1 MDKLGLYLLVSL
13 FFVVSTMIE
22 FAIVLLVKRHSES
35 RVSTKGH
42 DTQYE
47 RKVGY
52 EKGRN
57 PKRNMSKSDGIKGNT
72 TIQESS
78 FNLNL
83 VRLPLVDAFFDSGE
97 RFKHT
102 DNLDDIQ
109 QDNSFKCF
117 KLSSNAIDIAASL
130 LFPTLYGIFNII
142 YWCYLM

>member
-1 MDKLGLYLLVSL
+1 MDNLGMYLLVSL
-13 FFVVSTMIE
+13 FFVVSTIIE
-22 FAIVLLVKRHSES
+22 FAIILLVKRHSES

-52 EKGRN
+52 EKARN
-57 PKRNMSKSDGIKGNT
+57 PKRNMSKADGIKGNT

-97 RFKHT
+97 GQT
-102 DNLDDIQ
+102 ENSDDIQ
-109 QDNSFKCF
+109 RNNSFKCS
-117 KLSSNAIDIAASL
+117 KLSSHAIDIAASL
-130 LFPTLYGIFNII
+130 LFPALNGIFNII